1 MSEKSN
7 LLLPFIKM
15 AISAAELL
23 KMTDTAIASCETE
36 DGKKAAAK
44 MSMVALTHLTAISA
58 KLLDDIIAD
67 RPCQCA
73 ECQRDR
79 AEAMAQAESIFLN
92 TP

>member
-44 MSMVALTHLTAISA
+44 MSMVALTHLTITLA

-73 ECQRDR
+73 ACIAER
-79 AEAMAQAESIFLN
+79 AEALAQAEEIFK
-92 TP
+92 

>member
-23 KMTDTAIASCETE
+23 KMTDTAITNCETE

-44 MSMVALTHLTAISA
+44 MSMIALTHLTITLA

-67 RPCQCA
+67 RPCPCA
-73 ECQRDR
+73 ACQRDR
-79 AEAMAQAESIFLN
+79 AEALAQAEEIFK
-92 TP
+92 